1 MSSSTSIIIAK
12 PASLFMREFLALVDR
27 PEAIEDGL
35 FFTSEFLQKPL
46 GRASENN
53 PTYIY
58 WLIGTD
64 VDAQLGQGEEAAAQ
78 LQGWENVQLAV
89 HLVFQKEATLDE
101 LATSAYVISVNE
113 SINDPSMMTASP
125 EDKAVDLVARSFN
138 RVAELY
144 FGLAYRTIE
153 ALLDSDQTPASDGG
167 ES

>member
-1 MSSSTSIIIAK
+1 
-12 PASLFMREFLALVDR
+12 MREFLALVDR

-35 FFTSEFLQKPL
+35 YFTSDFLQKPI
-46 GRASENN
+46 GRAPENN

-64 VDAQLGQGEEAAAQ
+64 VETQLGTGEEAAAQ

-89 HLVFQKEATLDE
+89 HTVFQKQQTLDE
-101 LATSAYVISVNE
+101 LATSAYVLSVNE
-113 SINDPSMMTASP
+113 SINDPGMMTASP

-144 FGLAYRTIE
+144 FALAYRTIE
-153 ALLDSDQTPASDGG
+153 ALLDPDPAPASAS
-167 ES
+167 EE

>member
-1 MSSSTSIIIAK
+1 MSSSTSILIAK
-12 PASLFMREFLALVDR
+12 PACLFMREFLALVDR

-35 FFTSEFLQKPL
+35 YFTSDFLQKPI
-46 GRASENN
+46 GRAQENN

-64 VDAQLGQGEEAAAQ
+64 VETQLGMGEEAAAQ

-89 HLVFQKEATLDE
+89 HTVFQKQQTLDE
-101 LATSAYVISVNE
+101 LATSAYVLSVNE
-113 SINDPSMMTASP
+113 SINDPGMMTASP

-144 FGLAYRTIE
+144 FALAYRTIE
-153 ALLDSDQTPASDGG
+153 ALLDPDPAPASAS
-167 ES
+167 EE